1 MTHMTLTNVNVY
13 VVCRNVNDQLFTLT
27 AELTSGQCLA
37 WRPICGIKKR
47 KQSQSLKKSLCR
59 RLFLSII
66 LQNICSPCSSR
77 GSYVEHPVKLLNG
90 PCGEMMICSAAVEKV
105 KPGWRGE
112 TAAAVCGWGL
122 PHWPANTEVLVCK
135 TNGMCKPFWVGVIW
149 GNELIWSIRLWFPS
163 GSSDFCVYFLFHL
176 IRCISSSLSSS
187 FVVRRDS
194 SFVCF
199 QVWRNPYICRKFAQ
213 LRNELTYTLY
223 LCGDYN

>member
-66 LQNICSPCSSR
+66 LQNICSPCSSP

-105 KPGWRGE
+105 KPGWRE
-112 TAAAVCGWGL
+112 KL
-122 PHWPANTEVLVCK
+122 L
-135 TNGMCKPFWVGVIW
+135 
-149 GNELIWSIRLWFPS
+149 LL
-163 GSSDFCVYFLFHL
+163 
-176 IRCISSSLSSS
+176 
-187 FVVRRDS
+187 FVV
-194 SFVCF
+194 
-199 QVWRNPYICRKFAQ
+199 
-213 LRNELTYTLY
+213 
-223 LCGDYN
+223 GDYHTDQPILKCWCVKQTACVNLSEWV